1 MGRPPLMMIRSHIAF
16 PPETL
21 RRLDAIVG
29 PKGRAAFVRKAV
41 EQMLDAVETARKLE
55 AEKAKRAK

>member
-1 MGRPPLMMIRSHIAF
+1 MGRPPLMFIRSHIGF

>member
-1 MGRPPLMMIRSHIAF
+1 MMIRSHIAF